1 MTLIGHLCIWLGLC
15 FPSDISGPVT
25 YVWDGDTIRIN
36 RYNIRLQ
43 GVDAEELSEPTGHA
57 ARDVMAGLVAGRI
70 VSCNPDGT
78 TNHGRIVAR
87 CYIDGIDIAIPLI
100 AGGWALDCPAFSG
113 GRYRPYE
120 MKGSRSFL
128 IQKGYC
134 R

>member
-15 FPSDISGPVT
+15 VGDITGQVT
-25 YVWDGDTIRIN
+25 YVFDGDTIQVDGR
-36 RYNIRLQ
+36 NIRLQ
-43 GVDAEELSEPTGHA
+43 GLDAEELSEPTGHA
-57 ARDVMAGLVAGRI
+57 ARDVMQGIVAGKI
-70 VSCNPDGT
+70 VTCAPDGT
-78 TNHGRIVAR
+78 LSYKRIVAR

-100 AGGWALDCPAFSG
+100 AGGWALDCPRFSG

-120 MKGSRSFL
+120 LKGSRSFL